1 MLDLAA
7 READIVNILPRAA
20 ATGGLLARD
29 FRRSCFV
36 SKAERVISAAKGRSV
51 SLGVLVFHV
60 DITNDRRHAAEECL
74 QLIAGGGLPGAIPDA
89 TLTADDLIDLPH
101 IAIGTE
107 LQIAEQLLDIKA
119 HTGLRDVAI
128 MPGYGEAFA
137 PVIDRLLD

>member
-1 MLDLAA
+1 
-7 READIVNILPRAA
+7 
-20 ATGGLLARD
+20 
-29 FRRSCFV
+29 
-36 SKAERVISAAKGRSV
+36 
-51 SLGVLVFHV
+51 
-60 DITNDRRHAAEECL
+60 
-74 QLIAGGGLPGAIPDA
+74 LPGAIPDA

-137 PVIDRLLD
+137 LVIDRLLD